1 MEFLGYE
8 RPDGS
13 AGVRNHVVVIPAG
26 RCSNDLA
33 AVISDQVPKT
43 TALLHNHGCLLL
55 KPDNDSALRTLIGL
69 GRNPNVAA
77 VLVVGVGCESVSAVD
92 IAAGISASGKPVDM
106 VTVEKSGGFQAAVE
120 KGVLSLRHMNEL
132 ASQMV
137 RTPCDIGK
145 LTIGVKCGG
154 SATLS
159 GLAGN
164 AAIGWALD
172 KLIANNGSAIFTE
185 TTEIIGA
192 EHVLVRRAASPE
204 VGQRLLEFA
213 NRAETLIKNCGV
225 DIRGTQP
232 TPANIANG
240 LTTIE
245 EKSLG
250 AIVKSGTTPLQSVLE
265 YAERPQGK
273 GLHFMDCSAWTSH
286 LFVGLAA
293 AGAQIS
299 VFSLGGGL
307 AGRFRTVPGAVWV
320 PTIPTLKVVSD
331 PELKTEK
338 EYIDVFAGTI
348 VDGDET
354 KEQVGERLFE
364 EFIKIASGKMSKL
377 EMHPG
382 FRDILELY
390 FTGPWI

>member
-1 MEFLGYE
+1 
-8 RPDGS
+8 
-13 AGVRNHVVVIPAG
+13 
-26 RCSNDLA
+26 
-33 AVISDQVPKT
+33 
-43 TALLHNHGCLLL
+43 
-55 KPDNDSALRTLIGL
+55 
-69 GRNPNVAA
+69 
-77 VLVVGVGCESVSAVD
+77 VVGVGCESVSASD
-92 IAAGISASGKPVDM
+92 ITEGIANSRKPFDL
-106 VTVEKSGGFQAAVE
+106 VTIETSGGFQQAVN
-120 KGVLSLRHMNEL
+120 KGVLSLRHMSEL
-132 ASQMV
+132 ASQMA
-137 RTPCDIGK
+137 RKSFDIGK

-154 SATLS
+154 SSTLS

-172 KLIANNGSAIFTE
+172 HLISNNGRAIFTE

-192 EHVLVRRAASPE
+192 EHVLAKRAINSQ
-204 VGQRLLEFA
+204 VSQRLLAFVGRTEA
-213 NRAETLIKNCGV
+213 LIKSCGV

-232 TPANIANG
+232 TPANISNG

-250 AIVKSGTTPLQSVLE
+250 AIVKAGTTPLQGVLE

-273 GLHFMDCSAWTSH
+273 GLYFMDCSAWTSH

-320 PTIPTLKVVSD
+320 PVIPTLKVVSD

-338 EYIDVFAGTI
+338 EYIDILAGSI
-348 VDGDET
+348 IEGDET
-354 KEQVGERLFE
+354 VEQVGKHLFE
-364 EFIKIASGKMSKL
+364 EFIKVASGKVSKL
-377 EMHPG
+377 EMHSG
-382 FRDILELY
+382 IREILELY
-390 FTGPWI
+390 YTGPWI